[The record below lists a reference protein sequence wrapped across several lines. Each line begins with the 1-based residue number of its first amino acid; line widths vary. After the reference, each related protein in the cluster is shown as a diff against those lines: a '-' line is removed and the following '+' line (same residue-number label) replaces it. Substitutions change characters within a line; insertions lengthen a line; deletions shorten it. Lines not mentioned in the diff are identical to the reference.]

1 MKEIGP
7 PKLWPFYDFF
17 GPDTLLMKF
26 PMKFFDID
34 KDHFFKS
41 GQKDNFLIP
50 SNRKVQIFWFSFN
63 RKLQIFVISV

>member
-34 KDHFFKS
+34 KDQFFKS
-41 GQKDNFLIP
+41 GQKDNF
-50 SNRKVQIFWFSFN
+50 FD
-63 RKLQIFVISV
+63 SV